1 MRQIDDDTISLEW
14 TTDDV
19 KLQLKNRGQEN
30 SLTNDECR
38 DVLHRLL
45 HKHDA
50 TIGVSWDVMDVYIND
65 ELSRKE
71 NNANHKS
78 TN

>member
-50 TIGVSWDVMDVYIND
+50 TIGVSWDVMDVYID
-65 ELSRKE
+65 YEL
-71 NNANHKS
+71 
-78 TN
+78 

>member
-38 DVLHRLL
+38 DVLYRLL

-50 TIGVSWDVMDVYIND
+50 TIGVSWDVMDVYID
-65 ELSRKE
+65 YELSRKE
-71 NNANHKS
+71 SNADRK
-78 TN
+78 

>member
-50 TIGVSWDVMDVYIND
+50 TIGVSWDVIDASIDY

-71 NNANHKS
+71 SNADRK
-78 TN
+78 